1 VNFLTGRHIPRR
13 TFIRGL
19 GATISLPMLDA
30 MAPAGQLFGQSPAAS
45 EGRRLVAIE
54 MVHGAAGASKYG
66 LEQNLWAPAQV
77 GRDFDLTSSA
87 LSPLDA
93 YRKYMT
99 IVSNTDVRM
108 AEAFEPEEIGGDHF
122 RSSAVFLTQTRPFQ
136 TEGSNVR
143 VGQSLDQMFAER
155 YGQGTPIPSM
165 QLCIE
170 PVDQSGGCAYGY
182 ACVYTDTVS
191 WASETEPLPM
201 IRDPRVVFDQLFGAG
216 GTAEQRALRRRTN
229 MSILDWVTE
238 EVADLKRAVSVED
251 RRRIDRYLDNI
262 REIER
267 RISMVEARNSSGEAR
282 ELPTA
287 PAGVPDSFEEHVK
300 LMFDLQALAFA
311 SDITRVFS
319 FKMGRDGSARV
330 YPGSGVD
337 KPFHPASHHGD
348 NENNV
353 LDFAQINRYHVSM
366 LPYFLDSLASI
377 EEDGSSL
384 LDKTTIIYGSPMGD
398 PNVHNHKRCPLI
410 LLGGDA
416 ARVAGGTHL
425 RAPDGTPM
433 ANVML
438 SLMHEMGLEDKNG
451 FGDATG
457 EFSFTNAGVAAA
469 DPL

>member
-1 VNFLTGRHIPRR
+1 
-13 TFIRGL
+13 
-19 GATISLPMLDA
+19 
-30 MAPAGQLFGQSPAAS
+30 
-45 EGRRLVAIE
+45 
-54 MVHGAAGASKYG
+54 
-66 LEQNLWAPAQV
+66 
-77 GRDFDLTSSA
+77 
-87 LSPLDA
+87 
-93 YRKYMT
+93 
-99 IVSNTDVRM
+99 
-108 AEAFEPEEIGGDHF
+108 
-122 RSSAVFLTQTRPFQ
+122 
-136 TEGSNVR
+136 
-143 VGQSLDQMFAER
+143 
-155 YGQGTPIPSM
+155 
-165 QLCIE
+165 
-170 PVDQSGGCAYGY
+170 
-182 ACVYTDTVS
+182 
-191 WASETEPLPM
+191 
-201 IRDPRVVFDQLFGAG
+201 
-216 GTAEQRALRRRTN
+216 
-229 MSILDWVTE
+229 
-238 EVADLKRAVSVED
+238 
-251 RRRIDRYLDNI
+251 
-262 REIER
+262 
-267 RISMVEARNSSGEAR
+267 
-282 ELPTA
+282 
-287 PAGVPDSFEEHVK
+287 
-300 LMFDLQALAFA
+300 
-311 SDITRVFS
+311 
-319 FKMGRDGSARV
+319 MGRDGSARV

>member
-1 VNFLTGRHIPRR
+1 MNFLTGRHIPRR

-30 MAPAGQLFGQSPAAS
+30 MAPAGQLFGQTPAAS

-54 MVHGAAGASKYG
+54 MVHGAAGAAKYG

-77 GRDFDLTSSA
+77 GRDFDLASSA

-267 RISMVEARNSSGEAR
+267 RISMVEARNTSGEAR

-319 FKMGRDGSARV
+319 FKLGRDGSARV

-348 NENNV
+348 NENNI

-377 EEDGSSL
+377 EEDGSNL

-438 SLMHEMGLEDKNG
+438 SLMHEMGLNDKNG
-451 FGDATG
+451 FGDSTG